1 MLDAKNDAINKKE
14 DQIARL
20 REQMGTAREI
30 DAKTISDLREQLSI
44 TGNNTLSRLHE
55 IVSKQD
61 AVGPGTNTAG

>member
-1 MLDAKNDAINKKE
+1 
-14 DQIARL
+14 
-20 REQMGTAREI
+20 MGTAREI

-61 AVGPGTNTAG
+61 AVAPGTNNGG

>member
-1 MLDAKNDAINKKE
+1 
-14 DQIARL
+14 
-20 REQMGTAREI
+20 MGTAREI

-61 AVGPGTNTAG
+61 AVGPGTNNGG